1 WIMRRKETE
10 LTGLRDHFAEQLEKR
25 TRELAT
31 ANDNLLLE
39 VERRKQ
45 VEERLKKA
53 VKELS
58 TSNDKLNQFAKIAS
72 HDLQE
77 PLRVIEGYSD
87 LLTRRYKGQLDV
99 RGDDFIQQ
107 MVDATKRMQVLIQ
120 DILLHSQIQAR
131 SQPFQTTDLNQVLG
145 EALLNLHKTVTE
157 SGAQITFDAL
167 PTLPADRLQLVQ
179 LFQNLIANAIKF
191 HGPEQPKIHV
201 SASFK
206 GTEWILSVSD
216 NGIGIDPCYFE
227 RSFQMFTRL
236 HSRVDYPG
244 TGVGLAICKTVVEQH
259 GGKIWVESK
268 PHTGATFCFTL
279 PTMQSQSAGETSS

>member
-1 WIMRRKETE
+1 MVLALLLFLALDLVEGALFPQAAEMPLRFVHLARGFLATSGGMLFVWWIMRRKETE
-10 LTGLRDHFAEQLEKR
+10 LTGLRDPFAEQLEKR

-157 SGAQITFDAL
+157 SGAQITCDAL
-167 PTLPADRLQLVQ
+167 PTLPADRLQLEQ
-179 LFQNLIANAIKF
+179 LFKT
-191 HGPEQPKIHV
+191 K
-201 SASFK
+201 
-206 GTEWILSVSD
+206 SD
-216 NGIGIDPCYFE
+216 RQCHQI
-227 RSFQMFTRL
+227 
-236 HSRVDYPG
+236 SRP
-244 TGVGLAICKTVVEQH
+244 
-259 GGKIWVESK
+259 
-268 PHTGATFCFTL
+268 GATKDSCVRQFQGHGVDFV
-279 PTMQSQSAGETSS
+279 GVR